1 MVDLCRPDTCFS
13 KLDKEKDMKTTIS
26 KLRSLLLVLAAGLL
40 VIGLAG
46 NLPAQDS
53 ADSMPM
59 LRLYINP
66 KTKVVYSEPGPG
78 RRLLSEIP
86 MSTVNSSEVLR
97 KTEAQLKENQQQ
109 ISELQQ
115 KNEQLEASN
124 FDLNKQMAEIKPA
137 WRDYINNFQDK
148 FRVGALFYA
157 DYRFY
162 THAGFQPQEL
172 TQLTNLGPGNNNY
185 NSFDITRTYL
195 NFFFFPTPDWT
206 LRITPNMYK
215 TIGSSNDK
223 VGASTGFGSNLDGDL
238 GVRIKY
244 ANIQYSAL
252 WDKLGVSALQGGKV
266 LIGEI
271 ANPLVGWEEDLY
283 NYRYVNLTPWNY
295 LSLSS
300 TQVGIGFEGPIK
312 PFADEKTYADYSF
325 GVYDNSSFHA
335 FEQTDT
341 KQGMARVSIYPFGST
356 WRFQG
361 LGLTGFYNYGY
372 GNTAP
377 DSAQAVTALKGPD
390 AHITR
395 IAALLHYTAE
405 QWGVAGEFD
414 YGNNAFSAANLF
426 SGSGP
431 SDEFG
436 TASGTQYGPKTAK
449 TFYGNSCSSSALCYN
464 PYSGFGAQT
473 GAWNALLNNGQSRQI
488 GMDIFGHYHIPDT
501 AFTLFGMFQW
511 FQPNDKVNPDP
522 LDFQRFIAG
531 LSYQYNEYLRFA
543 VDSQNVLFYHNQQA
557 ESVPW
562 LEQFNYVPG
571 SKLNSIL
578 LPKTGTI
585 PFLVPRDTH
594 SIFANVEFAY

>member
-1 MVDLCRPDTCFS
+1 MKKTIV
-13 KLDKEKDMKTTIS
+13 KLSSMLS
-26 KLRSLLLVLAAGLL
+26 VLIAGVL

-46 NLPAQDS
+46 SLRAQDS
-53 ADSMPM
+53 PDSAPM

-86 MSTVNSSEVLR
+86 RSTVNSNEVLR
-97 KTEAQLKENQQQ
+97 KTEVQLRENQQQ

-115 KNEQLEASN
+115 KNQQLETSN
-124 FDLNKQMAEIKPA
+124 LDLTRQMAEIKPA
-137 WRDYINNFQDK
+137 WRSYITNFQDK
-148 FRVGALFYA
+148 FRLGVLLYA

-162 THAGFQPQEL
+162 THTGFQPQEM
-172 TQLTNLGPGNNNY
+172 TQITNPGPGNNNY

-195 NFFFFPTPDWT
+195 NFYFFPTADWT
-206 LRITPNMYK
+206 LRLTPNIYK
-215 TIGSSNDK
+215 TIGSSNVK
-223 VGASTGFGSNLDGDL
+223 IGQSTGFGSNLDGNL
-238 GVRIKY
+238 GLRMKY
-244 ANIQYSAL
+244 ATLQYNGL
-252 WDKLGVSALQGGKV
+252 WDKLNVPALKGGTVS
-266 LIGEI
+266 IGEI

-283 NYRYVNLTPWNY
+283 GFRYVNLTPWNF

-300 TQVGIGFEGPIK
+300 TQLGLSIEGPIK
-312 PFADEKTYADYSF
+312 PFGGEKTYVDYGL
-325 GVYDNSSFHA
+325 GVYDNASFHA

-341 KQGMARVSIYPFGST
+341 KQVMTRVTVYPFGST

-372 GNTAP
+372 GNTVP
-377 DSAQAVTALKGPD
+377 DTTGLPTALKGSD

-405 QWGVAGEFD
+405 QWGLAGEFD
-414 YGNNAFSAANLF
+414 YGNNAFGAGNLF

-436 TASGTQYGPKTAK
+436 TATGKAYAPKTAT
-449 TFYGNSCSSSALCYN
+449 TFFGNSCSSSASCYN
-464 PYSGFGAQT
+464 PFSGYGAQT
-473 GAWNALLNNGQSRQI
+473 GAWNALLNNGQAREI
-488 GMDIFGHYHIPDT
+488 GMDFFGHYHIPDT
-501 AFTLFGMFQW
+501 SFTLFGMFEW

-531 LSYQYNEYLRFA
+531 ISYQYNEYMRFA
-543 VDSQNVLFYHNQQA
+543 VDSQNILFYHNQMA
-557 ESVPW
+557 MGVPS
-562 LEQFNYVPG
+562 LQQFNYVPG
-571 SKLNSIL
+571 SKLNSLL
-578 LPKTGTI
+578 LPKTGSI

-594 SIFANVEFAY
+594 SIFANIEFAY

>member
-1 MVDLCRPDTCFS
+1 M
-13 KLDKEKDMKTTIS
+13 KKTTIR
-26 KLRSLLLVLAAGLL
+26 LRSVMLALIAGFL

-53 ADSMPM
+53 NDSTPT

-78 RRLLSEIP
+78 RRLLTEIP

-97 KTEAQLKENQQQ
+97 KTEVQLQENQRQ

-115 KNEQLEASN
+115 KNQQLEASN
-124 FDLNKQMAEIKPA
+124 FDLTQQMAEIKPA

-148 FRVGALFYA
+148 FRLGALFYA

-185 NSFDITRTYL
+185 NSFDVTRTYL
-195 NFFFFPTPDWT
+195 NFYFFPTPDWT

-215 TIGSSNDK
+215 TIGSNGGTTVNDK
-223 VGASTGFGSNLDGDL
+223 IGATTGFGSNLDGDL

-244 ANIQYSAL
+244 ANVQYSAL

-266 LIGEI
+266 LMGEI
-271 ANPLVGWEEDLY
+271 ANPLIGWEEDLY
-283 NYRYVNLTPWNY
+283 GYRYVNLTPWNY

-300 TQVGIGFEGPIK
+300 TQLGIGFEGPIK
-312 PFADEKTYADYSF
+312 PFGGEKTYADYSF

-335 FEQTDT
+335 FEETDT
-341 KQGMARVSIYPFGST
+341 KQAMARVSVYPFGSD

-377 DSAQAVTALKGPD
+377 DSEGNPTVLKGPE

-414 YGNNAFSAANLF
+414 YGNNAFSAGNLF

-431 SDEFG
+431 ADEFG
-436 TASGTQYGPKTAK
+436 TATGTSFEPKTAK
-449 TFYGNSCSSSALCYN
+449 TFFGNSCSSTAACYN
-464 PYSGFGAQT
+464 PASGFGAQT
-473 GAWNALLNNGQSRQI
+473 GAWNALLNNGQAREV
-488 GMDIFGHYHIPDT
+488 GMDIFGHYHIPET
-501 AFTLFGMFQW
+501 PFTLFGMFQW
-511 FQPNDKVNPDP
+511 FEPNDKVNPDP

-531 LSYQYNEYLRFA
+531 VSYQYNEYLRFA
-543 VDSQNVLFYHNQQA
+543 VDSQNLLFYHNQM
-557 ESVPW
+557 SMWVPD

-571 SKLNSIL
+571 SKLNSLL
-578 LPKTGTI
+578 LPKTGAI
-585 PFLVPRDTH
+585 PYLVPCDTH